1 MDQSWTLEGG
11 ELWLLEPRVVK
22 LGDVRETPTS
32 VADNSPTA
40 DVTADL
46 VDVGEGT
53 EESDYAGK
61 DVSGKIVLAFGPPD
75 KVKELACW
83 TRGAVG
89 IVSYHSTRTNPW
101 TDHPDQ
107 IAWSHL
113 NASKEGEKPV
123 PPAFIT

>member
-1 MDQSWTLEGG
+1 MRRLMALLGMLAGVSALALGQQSPFL
-11 ELWLLEPRVVK
+11 
-22 LGDVRETPTS
+22 
-32 VADNSPTA
+32 
-40 DVTADL
+40 
-46 VDVGEGT
+46 T

-89 IVSYHSTRTNPW
+89 IVSYHSTPTNPW

-113 NASKEGEKPV
+113 SASKEGEKPV
-123 PPAFIT
+123 PPTFVISPRTGLELSREMGGRG